1 MNRVIATAALLAL
14 TGAWTAAN
22 ADDENDSGFYV
33 GAGIGQFNVKIDD
46 VDDTDE
52 AVQSLDDSD
61 KSWKFFAGYRFNP
74 YIALEGAYIDFG
86 GPSDTFQNSDASGS
100 SGDYEVSLSGFAPYV
115 IGTLPLGPVE
125 LFAKVGYYFYD
136 VDINTDLDDLNG
148 DVLDSSSSDED
159 LLYGFGIGAT
169 FFEHLNAR
177 LEYEKIDSDAVDD
190 ADALWLSA
198 AWRF

>member
-1 MNRVIATAALLAL
+1 MFC
-14 TGAWTAAN
+14 G
-22 ADDENDSGFYV
+22 S
-33 GAGIGQFNVKIDD
+33 
-46 VDDTDE
+46 
-52 AVQSLDDSD
+52 
-61 KSWKFFAGYRFNP
+61 
-74 YIALEGAYIDFG
+74 DFG

-177 LEYEKIDSDAVDD
+177 LEYEKIDSDLVDD